1 MKFGAYFAFIFAALL
16 AGCESEPTK
25 KMVDVNTSGFLADYS
40 ILRQGG
46 EGEAALVYWD
56 EDADFSAYNNII
68 IDPVTIWLAKGS
80 ALTKVSPQ
88 ERTQLANE
96 FHAAIHKALSEDFQ
110 IVDQPGPGTMR
121 VRVALTDAQKSN
133 PTLDTISTYV
143 PQARLISTIATLGS
157 DTAAFVGEASAEG
170 EVRDTQTG
178 NLLASGVDRQA
189 GSKSLGDNT
198 FDAWGDVRQAFDVWA
213 RQFSANLR
221 KRRGG

>member
-1 MKFGAYFAFIFAALL
+1 MIFRVYCTFIVAAVLV
-16 AGCESEPTK
+16 GCASEPTK
-25 KMVDVNTSGFLADYS
+25 KILDVNTSGFLSDYS
-40 ILRQGG
+40 ILRQGS

-56 EDADFSAYNNII
+56 ENANFSAYDKII

-80 ALTKVSPQ
+80 ALNGVSPE

-96 FHAAIHKALSEDFQ
+96 FHAAVHHALSEDFQ

-133 PTLDTISTYV
+133 PTMDTISTYI

-178 NLLASGVDRQA
+178 KLLAAGVDRRA
-189 GSKSLGDNT
+189 GSKSLGDDT
-198 FDAWGDVRQAFDVWA
+198 FDAWGDVRQAFEAWA
-213 RQFSANLR
+213 KQFSANLR